1 MTKYSYLKK
10 IGEGGFA
17 IVYKGYW
24 REQEVAVKA
33 LKRTFLEPDE
43 FFKEMNL
50 LIKLRTPFIVN
61 FIGVCLSKNWLVM
74 EFAKLGSL
82 ATIIDKKKYPLSLKL
97 KILIA
102 LDAAQ
107 GMNFLHNSNIIH
119 RDFKTDNILVTTL
132 DITSQTRI
140 KINDFGTSREHVS
153 NVGETLNFTKA
164 VGTPSH
170 MAPEILRKQPYKFA
184 ADVYSYGVALYHLFT
199 EIEPYSSFDS
209 VFSIAEFVLSGKR
222 LDIPSYV
229 PTQIKDLIQITWSD
243 KPEQRRGFSDI
254 VGYLLLLNDT
264 IEEESYAES
273 SFDVRKEKILDIKKR

>member
-1 MTKYSYLKK
+1 
-10 IGEGGFA
+10 
-17 IVYKGYW
+17 
-24 REQEVAVKA
+24 
-33 LKRTFLEPDE
+33 
-43 FFKEMNL
+43 
-50 LIKLRTPFIVN
+50 
-61 FIGVCLSKNWLVM
+61 
-74 EFAKLGSL
+74 
-82 ATIIDKKKYPLSLKL
+82 
-97 KILIA
+97 
-102 LDAAQ
+102 
-107 GMNFLHNSNIIH
+107 
-119 RDFKTDNILVTTL
+119 
-132 DITSQTRI
+132 
-140 KINDFGTSREHVS
+140 
-153 NVGETLNFTKA
+153 
-164 VGTPSH
+164 

-273 SFDVRKEKILDIKKR
+273 SFDVRKEKILDIKKDKEPVFDDRKEKRPVFAETEESDFFHYSDQEVINLQKEYMKQQQIIEQQKKENMKQQQIIKQQKKRKYKTTTTNS